1 MLLWS
6 CAGISSL
13 EESAFICQRRRTY
26 IMPVLESTEFTT
38 PRSVLRHRP
47 IGDDGTQPEKNTT
60 NAPVPSVKRA
70 SRDRSTE
77 TQIEIDE
84 WERGAGNASTN
95 TQPQTQARRSSAK
108 VGSKTRSQKPTA
120 TATKRLP
127 GARREAIKRAHPL
140 FYLGL
145 GMLGMLVLW
154 TVSMAI
160 VGWFGTTM
168 DDIRYGRPR
177 TFQTD
182 QFVGHNEVGGIP
194 SHFIA
199 VNLNRRIEVIE
210 FPGGDVVHAR
220 IFLGPQ
226 LYTSGSD
233 LVPATLTFIDVNGDR
248 KVDMIINVQGAQ
260 VVFINDQGTF
270 RPLRPDERSQVEQ
283 FLQHHGP

>member
-1 MLLWS
+1 
-6 CAGISSL
+6 
-13 EESAFICQRRRTY
+13 
-26 IMPVLESTEFTT
+26 MPVLESTEFTT
-38 PRSVLRHRP
+38 PRSALRHRP
-47 IGDDGTQPEKNTT
+47 IGDDGTQPEKNTSDT
-60 NAPVPSVKRA
+60 LVPSVKRA

-77 TQIEIDE
+77 TQIEIEE
-84 WERGAGNASTN
+84 WERSAGNTSTN
-95 TQPQTQARRSSAK
+95 TQTQPPAKRSSAK
-108 VGSKTRSQKPTA
+108 VGSKSRLQKPTG
-120 TATKRLP
+120 TKRLP
-127 GARREAIKRAHPL
+127 GARRNVVKRAHPL

-145 GMLGMLVLW
+145 GMLGMLILW
-154 TVSMAI
+154 TVSMTV

-210 FPGGDVVHAR
+210 FPGGDVAHAR
-220 IFLGPQ
+220 IFPGPQ

-233 LVPATLTFIDVNGDR
+233 LVPATLTFIDVNGDH

>member
-1 MLLWS
+1 
-6 CAGISSL
+6 
-13 EESAFICQRRRTY
+13 
-26 IMPVLESTEFTT
+26 MPVLESTEFIT
-38 PRSVLRHRP
+38 PRSALRHRP
-47 IGDDGTQPEKNTT
+47 IGEDGTQPEKNTT
-60 NAPVPSVKRA
+60 SEPVPLVKRA

-95 TQPQTQARRSSAK
+95 TKPQTKTRRTSANT
-108 VGSKTRSQKPTA
+108 GSKTSSQKS

-127 GARREAIKRAHPL
+127 GTRREAIKRAHPL
-140 FYLGL
+140 VYLGL
-145 GMLGMLVLW
+145 GMLGMLILW
-154 TVSMAI
+154 TVSMAVVSWI
-160 VGWFGTTM
+160 GTMM

-182 QFVGHNEVGGIP
+182 QFVGHNEMGGVP
-194 SHFIA
+194 SHFIV
-199 VNLNRRIEVIE
+199 VNLNSRIEVIE
-210 FPGGDVVHAR
+210 FPGGDVAHAR
-220 IFLGPQ
+220 IFQGPQ

-233 LVPATLTFIDVNGDR
+233 LVPATLTFIDVNGDH

-270 RPLRPDERSQVEQ
+270 RPLRPDERSHVEQ